1 MELACREERVLLT
14 LDKHFANILLYPL
27 NSHEGIIRIRIH
39 PPLLSDIIEA
49 LGNFLRAL
57 DLSTLKGTLVVLE
70 KGGFRIRRS

>member
-14 LDKHFANILLYPL
+14 LDKHFA
-27 NSHEGIIRIRIH
+27 EGIIRIRIH